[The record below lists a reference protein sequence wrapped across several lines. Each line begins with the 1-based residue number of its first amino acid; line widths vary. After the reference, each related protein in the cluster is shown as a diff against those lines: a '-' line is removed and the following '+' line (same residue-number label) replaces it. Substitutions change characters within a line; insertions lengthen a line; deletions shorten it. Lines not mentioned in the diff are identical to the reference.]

1 MKTLRIAAALL
12 CLAPFFSRAAEIPR
26 PAPDLAITM
35 PDGSKMHISD
45 FKGNVVFVC
54 FILTT

>member
-1 MKTLRIAAALL
+1 MKSLRIAVALL
-12 CLAPFFSRAAEIPR
+12 CLAPFVSRAAEIPR

-35 PDGSKMHISD
+35 PDGSKMSLSE
-45 FKGNVVFVC
+45 FKGKVTFVC